1 MVTQPL
7 PYKEKYQTI
16 ILPLQKTLKNH
27 SLKLK
32 IE

>member
-1 MVTQPL
+1 
-7 PYKEKYQTI
+7 
-16 ILPLQKTLKNH
+16 LQKTLKNH